1 MLRPL
6 LRELKAQGIPFANPY
21 RRADR
26 EWNPLRLGSDGVFGS
41 RAETTRLDRALA
53 FLRGDA
59 KLFGPGAREWT
70 YEEIKQWTYPLRAS
84 GKDAVLAHGAKT
96 QLAKFAK
103 LDKAVGACSF
113 KGFGELFVGGWDG
126 PHAAK
131 AWAFDIDWWV
141 KSMLPKEAPSYHY
154 LANIVQHRGPRAL
167 LDPPSII
174 PGTIHSVKG
183 GEADTVILIPDLS
196 IAAVK
201 PYWAGE
207 TASIGRLFYVA
218 MTRARERLLICDPGG
233 PYHAGLPGGLPL
245 YRKREL
251 EATPL
256 TQAVSAL

>member
-6 LRELKAQGIPFANPY
+6 LRELKAQGVPFANPY

-26 EWNPLRLGSDGVFGS
+26 EWNPLRLGNDGAFGT
-41 RAETTRLDRALA
+41 RAEITRLDRALA

-70 YEEIKQWTYPLRAS
+70 YEEIKQWTHPLRAS
-84 GKDAVLAHGAKT
+84 GKDAVLTHGAKAMLT
-96 QLAKFAK
+96 RLAK
-103 LDKAVGACSF
+103 LDKSVGACPF

-141 KSMLPKEAPSYHY
+141 ESMLPKETSSYTY
-154 LANIVQHRGPRAL
+154 LANIVRHCGPRAL
-167 LDPPSII
+167 IDPPNII

-201 PYWAGE
+201 PYWAGD
-207 TASIGRLFYVA
+207 TAPIGRLFYVA
-218 MTRARERLLICDPGG
+218 MTRARETLLICNPAG
-233 PYHAGLPGGLPL
+233 PYHAGLQGGLPL
-245 YRKREL
+245 YHAKMT
-251 EATPL
+251 ADTTL
-256 TQAVSAL
+256 TQAAAAL